1 MIEYVEK
8 YDEYCKIA
16 YINTKAYSKVIET
29 GIYDEI
35 QKSFIIPM
43 ILDDGFKQLLYD
55 YGLDDLKKHKKDP
68 LNMIIKEVLRI
79 MESFYNVDKKIFIK
93 IHPHTIQEYL
103 SSVFINDKL
112 DDKQH
117 MNKLVMLMGHINMYY
132 LQQKLPYGI
141 NSKDLLEET
150 ILIMPWLTKLNKLGM
165 ITYASRPA
173 YYCSGDVFNVPY
185 ITCTVE
191 KEFADELR
199 LIVGSGVGCTSSR
212 YDPVTQGCT
221 SSRCDPVTQG
231 CTIDKIEYVSDYD
244 IFAGKVDYYQNIIIR
259 ACEKCVRIN
268 FDLQNPL
275 LFFKYIIDMYAL
287 YKKNKK

>member
-8 YDEYCKIA
+8 SDEYCKIA

-35 QKSFIIPM
+35 HKSFIIPM
-43 ILDDGFKQLLYD
+43 IVDDGFKQLLSH

-68 LNMIIKEVLRI
+68 LNMIIKEVLII
-79 MESFYNVDKKIFIK
+79 MESFYNEDKKIFIK

-112 DDKQH
+112 DDKQR

-173 YYCSGDVFNVPY
+173 YYCSGGVFNVPY
-185 ITCTVE
+185 IKCTVE

-199 LIVGSGVGCTSSR
+199 LT
-212 YDPVTQGCT
+212 
-221 SSRCDPVTQG
+221 VTQG

-244 IFAGKVDYYQNIIIR
+244 IFAGKVDHYQNIIIR

-268 FDLQNPL
+268 FDIQNPL
-275 LFFKYIIDMYAL
+275 FFFKYIIDMYAL